1 MKVELFLACEGA
13 FCHDGNLTIVGTF
26 NVIKA
31 NTFPYKLN
39 VGIALQLSF
48 NDQSEWNEQFKINI
62 YKGDDENALY
72 TIEGYAP
79 KKQEGKGR
87 LALVANIQGLL
98 IPEESNYRM
107 LLFLGDTEKA
117 EYDFNVVAHGK

>member
-1 MKVELFLACEGA
+1 MKVELFFACEGA

-48 NDQSEWNEQFKINI
+48 DENSEWNEKFKINI
-62 YKGDDENALY
+62 YKGNDGNALY
-72 TIEGYAP
+72 TIEGIAP

-87 LALVANIQGLL
+87 LALVANIQGLV
-98 IPEESNYRM
+98 IPEENNYRM
-107 LLFLGDTEKA
+107 LLYLGDTEKA
-117 EYDFNVVAHGK
+117 EYYFNVVANGK

>member
-48 NDQSEWNEQFKINI
+48 DEHSEWNEKIKINI
-62 YKGDDENALY
+62 YKGNFIKVL
-72 TIEGYAP
+72 P
-79 KKQEGKGR
+79 
-87 LALVANIQGLL
+87 
-98 IPEESNYRM
+98 
-107 LLFLGDTEKA
+107 F
-117 EYDFNVVAHGK
+117 